1 VSTQEQKAGEDRKQ
15 GGFKFQKMSLSNNF
29 EKAWGFFL
37 NSTVNILHALINI
50 L

>member
-1 VSTQEQKAGEDRKQ
+1 VSTQEQKTDEARKQ
-15 GGFKFQKMSLSNNF
+15 GEFKLQKMSLSNNF

-37 NSTVNILHALINI
+37 NPTVNILHALINI